1 MSWFAFWGKREEP
14 KVNPLEAALLEL
26 ESTRKKLELMEAV
39 TARQLEYMRAEL
51 ERAREEFAKAQA
63 QVQELQQKAE
73 QAQQAAQQA
82 QQAAQQ
88 AQQTAE
94 QADQKAEDAQ
104 QQAQQDVQIPPT
116 TEPPKKKGLFGR
128 IFSYLKELIDKEY
141 EEIRREEEEY
151 QKKGKKDEKKEGDKE
166 KKEGDKKKG
175 EGKEGESKE
184 GEGKEGEQEGDKVS
198 VKINTVQ
205 AEVKQAAL
213 DVKVEGKDKEGE
225 DSDEDDDEDDEE
237 DDEEGDDDDK
247 KKAKGLAKSLAKAAE
262 GFSQAGSG
270 LYKMSRAL
278 FGSLAVL
285 PVALGKAM
293 GRAVGDAMVGMWKFL
308 EKAPI
313 IGGIISSTRN
323 FMGGLGRTIGGLVK
337 GVSGIV
343 GALKSLGSGIPGM
356 IVDGLL
362 KLGIMVV
369 NGVQDLGFYLGKVFF
384 DLKNAVLSFFSSS
397 YEESLKQ
404 AKDKASRMPSRLGGG
419 VTRES
424 FVKPVSIPQRRGGGV
439 SGAIYQL
446 PEKQRMMLRAQ
457 EAQGLGQFR
466 EAMEY
471 SEGEAEE
478 DMWGGP
484 ELRYDA
490 ERDEFMEVQA
500 ATRPKPTMVRTSRTF
515 STFTPPP
522 RQYRYVEGRF
532 APPRPSKPPVEV
544 ERKRDKKGTEA
555 RQLDSEGLQVQVRE
569 RTQEREERRSR
580 REQTR
585 EVETADVVAMSKAI
599 TESFQLLGSNMMAV
613 ATILA
618 SAAQILANMPKGST
632 MPTPM
637 GGGGGG
643 AGTPP

>member
-26 ESTRKKLELMEAV
+26 ESTRKKLELMESV
-39 TARQLEYMRAEL
+39 TARQLEYMRSEL

-94 QADQKAEDAQ
+94 QAEQKAEDAQ

-116 TEPPKKKGLFGR
+116 TEPKKKKGLFGR
-128 IFSYLKELIDKEY
+128 ISSYLKELIDKEY
-141 EEIRREEEEY
+141 EEIRKEEEKY
-151 QKKGKKDEKKEGDKE
+151 QKKGKEDEKKEDDKE
-166 KKEGDKKKG
+166 KKEGDKKEG

-184 GEGKEGEQEGDKVS
+184 GAEEGQEGDKAS

-247 KKAKGLAKSLAKAAE
+247 KKGKGLAKSLAKAAE

-278 FGSLAVL
+278 FGSMAVL

-293 GRAVGDAMVGMWKFL
+293 GRAVGDAMSGMWKFL

-313 IGGIISSTRN
+313 IGGIIGSTRN

-343 GALKSLGSGIPGM
+343 GVLKSLGGGIPST

-384 DLKNAVLSFFSSS
+384 DLKNAILSFFSSS
-397 YEESLKQ
+397 YRESLRQ
-404 AKDKASRMPSRLGGG
+404 AKDRASEMPSRLSGD

-424 FVKPVSIPQRRGGGV
+424 FVKPVSIPRGSGAGSV

-457 EAQGLGQFR
+457 EAQGLEQFR
-466 EAMEY
+466 GGMEY
-471 SEGEAEE
+471 REGEAEE

-500 ATRPKPTMVRTSRTF
+500 ATRPKPTMMRTSRTF

-544 ERKRDKKGTEA
+544 ERRRDKKGTEA

-569 RTQEREERRSR
+569 RAQEREERRGG

-585 EVETADVVAMSKAI
+585 EVETADVVTMSKAI
-599 TESFQLLGSNMMAV
+599 TESFQLLGSNMMAI